1 MYVLNLD
8 KNFSPCSDIKGT
20 PHKLD
25 FETFKF
31 SGGEIQFKLKNRNDI
46 YEKIDKVT
54 ITCRVN
60 TSDDFMRILIAKDAL
75 GIKGI
80 RRFDLVM
87 PYIPYAR
94 QDRVCADG
102 ESFSLKVFADILNS
116 LNFENVYTLD
126 AHSDVSVSLIKN
138 CVNFSNQRYVNEA
151 LLDIGKTLY
160 LISPDLGADKKSE
173 RLFEQF
179 TQFDG
184 IIKCGKKRNPDTGAL
199 SGFQVFCED
208 LKGKDC
214 IIVDDICDGG
224 GTFLGIAQELKKKNA
239 GDIYLFV
246 THGIFSKGFTL
257 LKEYFKKIYTTDSI
271 CSISEDIKYV
281 KQFKVEI

>member
-1 MYVLNLD
+1 MKYVLNLED
-8 KNFSPCSDIKGT
+8 KFNPCQDLGGI
-20 PHKLD
+20 HLLR

-31 SGGEIQFKLKNRNDI
+31 SGGELQFKLKNRDDV
-46 YEKIDKVT
+46 YEKIEKVT

-60 TSDDFMRILIAKDAL
+60 SSDDFMRILIAKDAL
-75 GIKGI
+75 EIKGI

-102 ESFSLKVFADILNS
+102 ESFSLKVFANILNT

-138 CVNFSNQRYVNEA
+138 CVNFSNFKYVEDS
-151 LLDIGKTLY
+151 LQDIGKQLY

-173 RLFEQF
+173 KLFDHL

-199 SGFQVFCED
+199 SGFQVFCDD
-208 LKGKDC
+208 LEGKDC

-224 GTFLGIAQELKKKNA
+224 GTFLGIAGELKKKNA

-246 THGIFSKGFTL
+246 SHGIFSKGFTDL
-257 LKEYFKKIYTTDSI
+257 FNTFKKIYTTNSVR
-271 CSISEDIKYV
+271 DIIDPENQV
-281 KQFKVEI
+281 KQFKIEI